1 MNAEPNRL
9 AHLHQ
14 DHVNLA
20 QLVPVLRAGLS
31 KLQSGERA
39 DLELLEEIMI
49 YVTQYPDR
57 IHHPTEDIIFTRL
70 LDKAPELRNELTGI
84 MEEHDDLVRAG
95 RKFLSLLR
103 AAEEDAPVPRPQ
115 IVADGE
121 RYVDM
126 LVEHMNTEESQL
138 FPAAA
143 RTLHSEDWDWVE
155 SQALALEDS
164 HVFAN
169 LRSRIEAHTAAS

>member
-1 MNAEPNRL
+1 M
-9 AHLHQ
+9 
-14 DHVNLA
+14 A
-20 QLVPVLRAGLS
+20 QLIPVLRAGLQRL
-31 KLQSGERA
+31 KNGERA

-57 IHHPTEDIIFTRL
+57 IHHPTEDIVFTRL
-70 LDKAPELRNELTGI
+70 LEKAPELEKDLTGI
-84 MEEHDDLVRAG
+84 MKEHDDLVRAG
-95 RKFLSLLR
+95 RKFLFLLR

-121 RYVDM
+121 RYVEL
-126 LVEHMNTEESQL
+126 LVDHMNLEETEL

-143 RTLHSEDWDWVE
+143 RTLERDDWDWVE

-164 HVFAN
+164 HIFAN
-169 LRSRIEAHTAAS
+169 LRRRIEAHAAAG